1 MNIAINGFGR
11 IGRVLARQIY
21 ENGDINLVF
30 INDIIPSIK
39 NIAYLLKYDSTYGRF
54 PYEIEC
60 KKQELIIN
68 KKKTLYSTKKDIY
81 KINYKN
87 KKIDVLIDSS
97 GIEENINLAKKL
109 IKEKKIRYYIFTMS
123 SNLVDKEIIYGF
135 NDKIIKNKSKVL
147 SASICDANAI
157 SHFLNYF
164 EKKYKIVSGSLTTL
178 HPWLSYQN
186 LLDGAAKGIGPDPN
200 KYTPR
205 LDKNRHLVNNFAIG
219 RSSVSS
225 IIPKETTAVAVCEK
239 LIPKIKNKII
249 SHSFRIPTSVVSCA
263 EISLNLKKYNK
274 NLIKD
279 LHKWVENHDHLE
291 LSRDICTSKDFE
303 KKSASAIL
311 DANWTKTKKNLVKF
325 VVWYDNE
332 WGYSSRVIDLAK
344 KIIR

>member
-21 ENGDINLVF
+21 ESKNINLSL

-54 PYEIEC
+54 PFEIIC
-60 KKQELIIN
+60 KKNELEVN
-68 KKKTLYSTKKDIY
+68 KKKTLYSTKNNIY
-81 KINYKN
+81 KINFKN
-87 KKIDVLIDSS
+87 KNIDVLIDSS

-109 IKEKKIRYYIFTMS
+109 IKEKKIKYYIFTMS
-123 SNLVDKEIIYGF
+123 SNLIDKEIICGL
-135 NDKIIKNKSKVL
+135 NDKLIKKSKVF
-147 SASICDANAI
+147 SASICDSNAI

-164 EKKYKIVSGSLTTL
+164 EKKYQILSGSITTL

-200 KYTPR
+200 KYTPKIK
-205 LDKNRHLVNNFAIG
+205 KNLHLINNFAIG

-225 IIPKETTAVAVCEK
+225 IIPKETTAIQVCEK
-239 LIPKIKNKII
+239 LVPKIRNKII

-263 EISLNLKKYNK
+263 EIVLNLKKYSNT
-274 NLIKD
+274 LVKD
-279 LHKWVENHDHLE
+279 LNKWVKNHDYLE
-291 LSRDICTSKDFE
+291 LSKEICTSKDFE
-303 KKSASAIL
+303 RKSASAIL
-311 DANWTKTKKNLVKF
+311 DLNWIKTKKNLVKI
-325 VVWYDNE
+325 VIWYDNE

-344 KIIR
+344 KLNK

>member
-21 ENGDINLVF
+21 ESKNINLIL

-54 PYEIEC
+54 PYEIIC
-60 KKQELIIN
+60 KEKELEIN
-68 KKKTLYSTKKDIY
+68 KKKTLYSTKKNIY

-97 GIEENINLAKKL
+97 GVEENINLAKKL
-109 IKEKKIRYYIFTMS
+109 IKEKKIKYYIFTMS
-123 SNLVDKEIIYGF
+123 SDLIDKEIIFGL
-135 NDKIIKNKSKVL
+135 NDKLIKKSKVF
-147 SASICDANAI
+147 SASICDSNAI

-164 EKKYKIVSGSLTTL
+164 KKKYQIISGSITTL

-186 LLDGAAKGIGPDPN
+186 LLDGAAKGIGADPN
-200 KYTPR
+200 KYTPK
-205 LDKNRHLVNNFAIG
+205 LKKNLHLINNFAIG

-225 IIPKETTAVAVCEK
+225 IIPKETTAVQVCEK
-239 LIPKIKNKII
+239 LIPKIRNKII

-263 EISLNLKKYNK
+263 EIILNLKKYSSY
-274 NLIKD
+274 LIKD
-279 LHKWVENHDHLE
+279 LHEWVKNHEYLE
-291 LSRDICTSKDFE
+291 LSKEICTSKDFE
-303 KKSASAIL
+303 KKCASAIL
-311 DANWTKTKKNLVKF
+311 DSNWTKTKKNLVKI

-344 KIIR
+344 KINK